1 MTAATGAKAAKPK
14 RRLPILEGI
23 LPFDRARLP
32 MEIIAGATLA
42 ALAMPE
48 VMGYSKIAEMPV
60 VTGLYTLVLP
70 MLAFAIF
77 GSSRHLV
84 VGADSATAA
93 VLAVGL
99 GGIAAAGAPESPQ
112 WVAMAGLAALMCGV
126 FMIVARVIK
135 LGFIANFLSHSV
147 LIGFLTGVGIQVALG
162 QFGGLFGVSEGSGTT
177 LQKFG
182 NALYG
187 IAHGQT
193 SWPTLAV
200 SITVLAIIVGLERFN
215 KRIPGA
221 LIAVVGMIVLSYV
234 FDFVGRGI
242 TTVGTVPSG
251 LPPIG
256 LPSIDAGEWLAD
268 MGALLPTVLSMF
280 VLILAQS
287 AATSR
292 AYAMKYDDRFDENVD
307 LIGLGVG
314 NLAAGISG
322 TFVVNGSP
330 TKTQMV
336 DGAGG
341 RSQIAQLTTAAIVV
355 VVLLFL
361 TVPLSYMPNAVLAAV
376 VFLIGLKLVDYLGMT
391 SILKVRP
398 FEFAVALA
406 TAATVVVVGV
416 EQGIILA
423 IVLSLILV
431 VMHAYKPHDRI
442 IAIAPD
448 GTRTLGPVDQP
459 VQAAPG
465 LVIYAFGA
473 ELFYANATRFTEEV
487 LGIVETA
494 DPPLNWL
501 VVDAAAIGDI
511 DYSGADTVRQIAGE
525 LERQNARLV
534 LCSVDPAVRKLLDA
548 YGLTEKIGAAYI
560 FPRLQ
565 DALDAYPGAVDAPT
579 EVPAAGTPTVTPGPR

>member
-1 MTAATGAKAAKPK
+1 MTATAGTRTAKAK

-32 MEIIAGATLA
+32 TEVIAGATLA

-48 VMGYSKIAEMPV
+48 VMGYANIAQMPV
-60 VTGLYTLVLP
+60 ITGLYTLVLP

-93 VLAVGL
+93 LLAVGL

-126 FMIVARVIK
+126 FMIIARIIK

-182 NALYG
+182 NALRA
-187 IAHGQT
+187 IADGET

-200 SITVLAIIVGLERFN
+200 SITVLALIVGLGKVN
-215 KRIPGA
+215 KKIPGA

-234 FDFVGRGI
+234 FDFAARGI
-242 TTVGTVPSG
+242 TTVGTVPAG

-256 LPSIDAGEWLAD
+256 MPAIPDGEWLSD
-268 MGALLPTVLSMF
+268 IQALLPVVFSMF
-280 VLILAQS
+280 ILILAQS

-292 AYAMKYDDRFDENVD
+292 AYAMKYDDSFDENVD
-307 LIGLGVG
+307 LVGLGLG

-330 TKTQMV
+330 TKTEMV
-336 DGAGG
+336 DSAGG
-341 RSQIAQLTTAAIVV
+341 RSQVAQLVTFVIVC

-361 TVPLSYMPNAVLAAV
+361 TVALSYMPNAVLSAV
-376 VFLIGLKLVDYLGMT
+376 VFLIGIKLIDYLGMR
-391 SILKVRP
+391 SIYRLRP
-398 FEFAVALA
+398 LEFVVAFI
-406 TAATVVVVGV
+406 TAATVVLIGV

-423 IVLSLILV
+423 IILSLIIVL
-431 VMHAYKPHDRI
+431 MHVYKPNDRV

-448 GTRTLGPVDQP
+448 GTRSFSSVEDAFQS
-459 VQAAPG
+459 APG

-473 ELFYANATRFTEEV
+473 ELFYANASRFSEEIK
-487 LGIVETA
+487 GIIDSA
-494 DPPLNWL
+494 DPPITWL
-501 VVDAAAIGDI
+501 ALDAAAMGDI
-511 DYSGADTVRQIAGE
+511 DYSGSDSVRQITGE
-525 LERQNARLV
+525 LRRRGARLV
-534 LCSVDPAVRKLLDA
+534 LCSVDPAVRKMLDA
-548 YGLTEKIGAAYI
+548 YGLTKQIGEEYI
-560 FPRLQ
+560 FGTLTE
-565 DALDAYPGAVDAPT
+565 LVEAYPGPATTPAPT
-579 EVPAAGTPTVTPGPR
+579 TLPGPQSAGPAT

>member
-1 MTAATGAKAAKPK
+1 MTATAGSRAAKAK

-32 MEIIAGATLA
+32 TEIIAGATLA

-60 VTGLYTLVLP
+60 ITGLYTLVLP

-93 VLAVGL
+93 LLAVGL
-99 GGIAAAGAPESPQ
+99 GGIAAAGAPGSPQ

-126 FMIVARVIK
+126 FMIIARIIK

-182 NALYG
+182 NALHG
-187 IAHGQT
+187 IANGEA
-193 SWPTLAV
+193 SLPTLAV
-200 SITVLAIIVGLERFN
+200 SITVLAVIVGLGKVN
-215 KRIPGA
+215 KKIPGA
-221 LIAVVGMIVLSYV
+221 LIAVVGMIILSYV
-234 FDFVGRGI
+234 FGFAARGI
-242 TTVGTVPSG
+242 TTVGTVPAG

-256 LPSIDAGEWLAD
+256 LPAIPDGAWLSS
-268 MGALLPTVLSMF
+268 MQALLPVVFSMF
-280 VLILAQS
+280 ILILAQS

-292 AYAMKYDDRFDENVD
+292 AYAMKYDDSFDENVD
-307 LIGLGVG
+307 LVGLGLG

-330 TKTQMV
+330 TKTEMV
-336 DGAGG
+336 DSAGG
-341 RSQIAQLTTAAIVV
+341 RSQIAQVVTFAIVC

-361 TVPLSYMPNAVLAAV
+361 TVALSYMPNAVLAAV
-376 VFLIGLKLVDYLGMT
+376 VFLIGIKLVDYLGMG
-391 SILKVRP
+391 SIYRLRP
-398 FEFAVALA
+398 LEFVVAFI
-406 TAATVVVVGV
+406 TAATVVLVGV

-423 IVLSLILV
+423 IVLSLIV
-431 VMHAYKPHDRI
+431 VLMHVYKPHDWVI
-442 IAIAPD
+442 SLGPD
-448 GTRTLGPVDQP
+448 GARNLGPVDNA

-465 LVIYAFGA
+465 LVVFAIGA
-473 ELFYANATRFTEEV
+473 ELFYANAARFTEEV
-487 LGIVETA
+487 MQIIESANPSLKWFA
-494 DPPLNWL
+494 L
-501 VVDAAAIGDI
+501 DAAAMGDL
-511 DYSGADTVRQIAGE
+511 DYSGSDTVRQIVGE
-525 LERQNARLV
+525 LQRRDARLV

-548 YGLTEKIGAAYI
+548 YGLTKQIGPEYI
-560 FPRLQ
+560 FGTLQ
-565 DALDAYPGAVDAPT
+565 ELVDAYPGPT
-579 EVPAAGTPTVTPGPR
+579 TASTPPPTPATGPQPA